1 MKILENCWEG
11 IAANDCDF
19 GGYTIEN
26 SRLKIYVN
34 GGMDVDKDI
43 KHHFSKKQDNGYVG
57 HCTLIFD
64 GVSGFDFVVFPYK
77 IENDKLLTS
86 DSKTLRYIN
95 NSNKNTT
102 AFYLSGGLGN
112 LFAYV
117 DITIEAQK
125 FTLVILDENET
136 F

>member
-1 MKILENCWEG
+1 MKILENCWEC

-26 SRLKIYVN
+26 SRVKIYVN

-57 HCTLIFD
+57 HCMLIFD
-64 GVSGFDFVVFPYK
+64 GVSVFNFDVFPYK

-95 NSNKNTT
+95 NSNINTT

-117 DITIEAQK
+117 DMTIEAQK
-125 FTLVILDENET
+125 FTLVILDDNEN
-136 F
+136 